1 MYAWSLASNSFG
13 VRTTTVAIERN
24 LPGPLALRLYDRGT
38 VAYGPGTTER
48 ERYATALADLWDSLS
63 STLARLDAVA
73 FDPQSLD
80 AGAERLPVLQ
90 NRLHWAG
97 ELVAGIEP
105 PHGAEHSHAQL
116 SAALERA
123 RDATGHVRETLETEG
138 PDAAWRLV
146 HEWRGALFTV
156 RLTRHRLDLGGPDL
170 PVRPV
175 DPPARSNWPAAL
187 ATVLI
192 LTGTAA
198 FSAGAIAALWRVW
211 ALGIGLVAASFLVF
225 RD

>member
-13 VRTTTVAIERN
+13 VRTTIVAIGRN
-24 LPGPLALRLYDRGT
+24 LPGGLALRLYDRAT

-48 ERYATALADLWDSLS
+48 ERYATALADLWESLS

-73 FDPQSLD
+73 FDAQSLE
-80 AGAERLPVLQ
+80 AGAEKLPVLQ

-105 PHGAEHSHAQL
+105 PYGAERSHAEL

-123 RDATGHVRETLETEG
+123 RDATGHVRETLDNDGT
-138 PDAAWRLV
+138 DAAWRLV

-156 RLTRHRLDLGGPDL
+156 RLARHRLDLGSDL
-170 PVRPV
+170 PVQAV
-175 DPPARSNWPAAL
+175 EPPAGVNRAAAL
-187 ATVLI
+187 ATVLV
-192 LTGTAA
+192 LAGTAA
-198 FSAGAIAALWRVW
+198 FAVGAIEMMKLVW
-211 ALGIGLVAASFLVF
+211 ALGIGLVAASFIVY